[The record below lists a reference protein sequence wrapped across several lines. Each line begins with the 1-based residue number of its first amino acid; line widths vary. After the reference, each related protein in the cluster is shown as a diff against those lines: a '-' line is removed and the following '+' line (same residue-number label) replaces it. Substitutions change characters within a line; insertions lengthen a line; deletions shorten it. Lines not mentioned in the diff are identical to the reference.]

1 MNTIQRLHKNL
12 SKNVFLNLII
22 LGATPVFC
30 MLVCIVITLSFL
42 FNSAKTQVKQ
52 NVENILE
59 LVSISNQEKIDS
71 SISGTNI
78 FLQNENVFKYLLN
91 ENSMLSN
98 ETISEISKII
108 TIYTNTFPYVDNVFI
123 CNQNADTIISS
134 TGKHSISD
142 YLNMHYSYSD
152 YSEDYWQ
159 KPLFWTEQP
168 HRILSPTV
176 ANSVNGSNSVLP
188 IIIRDI
194 NEKKVSNYI
203 IININ
208 LDKLIASISEI
219 PTSPT
224 KLYVLNCFTNKIF
237 SNNQNEG
244 VFHEIAPELYSEL
257 VKNSNRSFNFILNG
271 QKHFIATYPNVVGLN
286 GFVYFFAIPFKDL
299 YDSLHWVYALIIILV
314 FIFIVVLSFVLW
326 KKTNKIYSPIRTLAK
341 TLSVDNQ
348 SISFSDINSSASAL
362 TTRNQTLSN
371 ALPYAQEKYL
381 INYLNSAEYTFD
393 VPTQDLILQSLPFK
407 HNLFASVIIQFYP
420 TEQMFKTFNNEE
432 YSNILQCFYGILKEM
447 FLSCFDAFFLTTNT
461 NSLSILLNLDNPIKK
476 EQVKTIWNNVLDL
489 LKYDRDYLKLYFGE
503 SGVYENLSGLKLAHD
518 EALKNLKYIPYEDE
532 SYSKSSKRKSLISQT
547 DDSKL
552 YNLLVSNDTTA
563 ACDLITS
570 YQSKL
575 STADLQTK
583 KNFYAK
589 ILSTILRALQLK
601 NISFTDLQKTDY
613 EYIAEVLEN
622 QIAEAPNIVLELINK
637 LNIYSEKKE
646 TKNIIPYIKE
656 NYNNKNLS
664 LEFIALE
671 FNTSPS
677 YISVFVKNNLNL
689 GFHEYV
695 TNLRVSEAK
704 SLLIKTDMPISDIA
718 ETVGFPS
725 RTTFFRSFKQNTGLT
740 PNEFRKTKPH

>member
-1 MNTIQRLHKNL
+1 MNMIKTLSEKL
-12 SKNVFLNLII
+12 SKNAFFNLII
-22 LGATPVFC
+22 LGATPMLC
-30 MLVCIVITLSFL
+30 MLICIIITLSFL
-42 FNSAKTQVKQ
+42 FNSTKTQVKQ
-52 NVENILE
+52 NVENTLE
-59 LVSISNQEKIDS
+59 IVSISNKEKINT

-78 FLQNENVFKYLLN
+78 FSNNKDVFNYLLYP
-91 ENSMLSN
+91 NSTLTG
-98 ETISEISKII
+98 ETISEIKK
-108 TIYTNTFPYVDNVFI
+108 TISVYTDTFSTVDNIFI

-134 TGKHSISD
+134 TGKYSISD
-142 YLNMHYSYSD
+142 YFTMHYSYSD
-152 YSEDYWQ
+152 YSEDYWK
-159 KPLFWTEQP
+159 KPLFWTEQS

-176 ANSVNGSNSVLP
+176 ANSVNGSKSVLP

-194 NEKKVSNYI
+194 NKKKISNYI

-208 LDKLIASISEI
+208 LDELMASISDI

-224 KLYVLNCFTNKIF
+224 KLYVLNCFTNKVF
-237 SNNQNEG
+237 SNIQNEG
-244 VFHEIAPELYSEL
+244 VFHEIDPKLHSEL
-257 VKNSNRSFNFILNG
+257 VKNSNRAFNFTLNG
-271 QKHFIATYPNVVGLN
+271 QKHFIVTNSNVVGLN

-299 YDSLHWVYALIIILV
+299 FNSLHWMYTPIIILIFL
-314 FIFIVVLSFVLW
+314 FIIVVSFLLW
-326 KKTNKIYSPIRTLAK
+326 KKTSKIYSPIKTLAK
-341 TLSVDNQ
+341 ILAVDNQ
-348 SISFSDINSSASAL
+348 TISFSDINSSASAL
-362 TTRNQTLSN
+362 ATHNQSLSN

-381 INYLNSAEYTFD
+381 INYLNSAEHTID
-393 VPTQDLILQSLPFK
+393 APTQTLILQSLPFK
-407 HNLFASVIIQFYP
+407 YNLFASVIIQFYP
-420 TEQMFKTFNNEE
+420 TEHMFKAFTSQE
-432 YSNILQCFYGILKEM
+432 YNNILQCFYGILKEM
-447 FLSCFDAFFLTTNT
+447 FSSYFDAFFLTTDA
-461 NSLSILLNLDNPIKK
+461 NSLSILLNIDNPAKK
-476 EQVKTIWNNVLDL
+476 EHVKIIWDNVLDL
-489 LKYDRDYLKLYFGE
+489 LKHDREYIKLYFGE
-503 SGVYENLSGLKLAHD
+503 SNVYENLPGLKLAHN
-518 EALKNLKYIPYEDE
+518 EALKNLKYVPYEDE
-532 SYSKSSKRKSLISQT
+532 SYNKSSKPRSLITQT

-552 YNLLVSNDTTA
+552 YNFLVSNDTVA
-563 ACDLITS
+563 ANDLITS

-575 STADLQTK
+575 STVDLQTK

-589 ILSTILRALQLK
+589 VLGTILRVLQLK

-613 EYIAEVLEN
+613 EFINEVLDN
-622 QIAEAPNIVLELINK
+622 QIAEAPNIILELINK
-637 LNIYSEKKE
+637 LNIYAEKKD